1 MQCMM
6 AQLTRKNVKGLQVK
20 RLSWASGDLST
31 SATTRGIQICH
42 EDVDLWSQRGSG
54 LIMFSPKPM
63 DFRPLSLV
71 ELGLIQVELTV
82 SIPKRPLWIGSVGN
96 QWESCQNAL
105 KHRLTISNIKTWNA
119 IYIVQQFIL
128 KSVFFLQRALGT
140 KSMLEFYTGLVK
152 ISHIMIWISK
162 KSSLRK
168 CQSVA
173 PIPKWI
179 LPKSCYVFTMKQH
192 FDTINL
198 LAFLN
203 FFGGIWWPI
212 FRCLTGKKK
221 KRLHHL

>member
-1 MQCMM
+1 MFGVNSGLRKRPRILSLSFLQPDSWESAPDSLPGGSADFKRSKFIKWRGSVGGWRVRGAAGFQKKTPFIRHPSRDFGYMQCMM

-96 QWESCQNAL
+96 QWE
-105 KHRLTISNIKTWNA
+105 
-119 IYIVQQFIL
+119 
-128 KSVFFLQRALGT
+128 
-140 KSMLEFYTGLVK
+140 
-152 ISHIMIWISK
+152 
-162 KSSLRK
+162 
-168 CQSVA
+168 
-173 PIPKWI
+173 
-179 LPKSCYVFTMKQH
+179 
-192 FDTINL
+192 
-198 LAFLN
+198 
-203 FFGGIWWPI
+203 
-212 FRCLTGKKK
+212 
-221 KRLHHL
+221 